1 MMVRFAFPWVLA
13 GLLSLAACTTTTPP
27 SSFYT
32 LDPDYA
38 IKPDSRRDLTLALG
52 PISMPQYLDR
62 PQIVTREGG
71 NRLKVDEFNRWGGSL
86 EEEIAGVLA
95 HRLNGRLGTHRIYD
109 YPSRVGSNTDYR
121 IALDIRRLDGPL
133 GGELRLDVAWSIV
146 DDRSGA
152 IVGTDQSTYTALSKG
167 GAYGDYA
174 ATISTLLGELGDDLA
189 NAVLQLVAEQSSN
202 RR

>member
-1 MMVRFAFPWVLA
+1 MMMRLIFPWVLT
-13 GLLSLAACTTTTPP
+13 GLLALAACTTTTPP

-32 LDPDYA
+32 LDPDYSV
-38 IKPDSRRDLTLALG
+38 KPDSRRDLTLALG
-52 PISMPQYLDR
+52 PISLPQYLDR

-95 HRLNGRLGTHRIYD
+95 HRLNGRLGTHRVFD

-146 DDRSGA
+146 DDRSGV
-152 IVGTDQSTYTALSKG
+152 IVHTDQSIYTTLSTG
-167 GAYGDYA
+167 PAYSDYA
-174 ATISTLLGELGDDLA
+174 ATISTLIGELGDDLSA
-189 NAVLQLVAEQSSN
+189 LVLKLVAERSVD
-202 RR
+202 R